1 MKKICIVLSMC
12 MMFML
17 GACCVQEVG
26 AEQNRSIKIWF
37 ENTNGEYSTFDVV
50 DERTGVNYIV
60 VGYEGFHGGG
70 VAITPRL
77 NADGALYVTGGK

>member
-26 AEQNRSIKIWF
+26 AEQNNSNFPINYLESSGYYRVRQLTDN
-37 ENTNGEYSTFDVV
+37 E
-50 DERTGVNYIV
+50 TGVNYLLV
-60 VGYEGFHGGG
+60 WEKGHGNI
-70 VAITPRL
+70 AITPRL
-77 NADGALYVTGGK
+77 NADGTLYVTGGK

>member
-17 GACCVQEVG
+17 GACCVQDVS
-26 AEQNRSIKIWF
+26 AEQKNPIKIWG
-37 ENTNGEYSTFDVV
+37 ENQNGLYYTLNVV
-50 DERTGVNYIV
+50 DENTGVNYIV
-60 VGYEGFHGGG
+60 VGVDHSHGCG

-77 NADGALYVTGGK
+77 NADGTLYVTGGK